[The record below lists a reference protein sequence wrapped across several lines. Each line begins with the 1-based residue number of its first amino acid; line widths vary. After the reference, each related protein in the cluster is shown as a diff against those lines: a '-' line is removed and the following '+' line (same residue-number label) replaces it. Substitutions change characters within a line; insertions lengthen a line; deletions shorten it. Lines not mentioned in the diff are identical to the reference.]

1 MPGEDADPA
10 AFTRAGVCVCTTL
23 RPRDPES
30 MQNGLEQQGAQGA
43 LSGTRT
49 NEDAQLVLVKQGRIL
64 VYPPVMKNVNEASK
78 IFAVR

>member
-1 MPGEDADPA
+1 
-10 AFTRAGVCVCTTL
+10 
-23 RPRDPES
+23 